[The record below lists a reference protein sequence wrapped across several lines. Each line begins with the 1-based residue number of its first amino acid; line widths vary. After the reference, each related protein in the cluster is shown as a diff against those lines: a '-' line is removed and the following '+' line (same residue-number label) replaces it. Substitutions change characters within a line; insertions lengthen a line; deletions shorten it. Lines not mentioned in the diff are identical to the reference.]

1 MNLNGASF
9 VWEKQNKKFFLFQK
23 LQLTNVEDNTN
34 VQFVDTRVG
43 CKEEDHLLKVFI
55 ENFSDQNFYFEKK
68 IVDDL
73 LSVSVIFFSLT
84 IEKE

>member
-1 MNLNGASF
+1 LNLNGASF

-23 LQLTNVEDNTN
+23 LQLTNVEGSTN
-34 VQFVDTRVG
+34 VQFVDTKVG

-68 IVDDL
+68 
-73 LSVSVIFFSLT
+73 SLM
-84 IEKE
+84 ICYQLV